1 MARLIFEKVILS
13 DGGGATNAAEV
24 KGLITESPAMTEEM
38 LQVAIEDNQN
48 IIEGYTSSMLFRT
61 KDTTYN
67 TGADILDST
76 NSDAA
81 HMVYAGGDNALLKR
95 RMKFIGING
104 GSNIYIDNVYVMGR
118 RVFDNG
124 REEIE
129 VSAQIDSTTQKIVVE

>member
-13 DGGGATNAAEV
+13 EAGGDTNAVEV

-61 KDTTYN
+61 KDATYN
-67 TGADILDST
+67 TGASILDAT
-76 NSDAA
+76 NTGVD
-81 HMVYAGGDNALLKR
+81 HMVYAGGSNSLLKR
-95 RMKFIGING
+95 RMRFVGING
-104 GSNIYIDNVYVMGR
+104 GSNITIDNVYVMGR

-129 VSAQIDSTTQKIVVE
+129 VSAQLDATSQQIVVG

>member
-13 DGGGATNAAEV
+13 NAGGATNALEV

-61 KDTTYN
+61 KDSTYN
-67 TGADILDST
+67 TGAQILDST
-76 NSDAA
+76 NSAA
-81 HMVYAGGDNALLKR
+81 SHLVYAGGSNLLGKR
-95 RMKFIGING
+95 RMRFVGING
-104 GSNIYIDNVYVMGR
+104 GPNITIDNVYVMGR

-129 VSAQIDSTTQKIVVE
+129 VSAQLDATSQQITVG